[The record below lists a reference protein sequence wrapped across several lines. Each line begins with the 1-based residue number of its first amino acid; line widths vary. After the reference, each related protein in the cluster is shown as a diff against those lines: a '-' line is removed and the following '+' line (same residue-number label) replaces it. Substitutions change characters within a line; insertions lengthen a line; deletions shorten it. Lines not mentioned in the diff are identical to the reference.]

1 MRPRDHS
8 LLSCAV
14 LSVAQMAEADR
25 LTISAGT
32 PGVLLMQRAG
42 EAVARE
48 IERRFTPRA
57 VSVLCGPGNNGGD
70 GVVVAPALA
79 QSGWP
84 VRLALLRNGESLSGD
99 ALFHARRWSRAVEQ
113 LSPAGIESELI
124 LDAAL

>member
-8 LLSCAV
+8 PISCAV

-25 LTISAGT
+25 LTMSAGT

-57 VSVLCGPGNNGGD
+57 VSVLCGPGNNASD
-70 GVVVAPALA
+70 GFVVAAAFA
-79 QSGWP
+79 QARWP
-84 VRLALLRNGESLSGD
+84 VRLALLGNGESLRRG
-99 ALFHARRWSRAVEQ
+99 AL
-113 LSPAGIESELI
+113 
-124 LDAAL
+124 

>member
-1 MRPRDHS
+1 MAMLQKDHDRHN
-8 LLSCAV
+8 LGSCAV

-57 VSVLCGPGNNGGD
+57 VSVLCGPGNNGGA
-70 GVVVAPALA
+70 GFFVAGPLA
-79 QSGWP
+79 ASGWAGRP
-84 VRLALLRNGESLSGD
+84 APLAN
-99 ALFHARRWSRAVEQ
+99 VE
-113 LSPAGIESELI
+113 SPAG
-124 LDAAL
+124 DASLAV